1 MNRKSIPPSE
11 PGSLMEM
18 MVEVTALSSDSLD
31 SSLFAAPAGYQQVQP
46 KGFGDTESAP
56 Q

>member
-18 MVEVTALSSDSLD
+18 TVEVTALSSDSLD

-46 KGFGDTESAP
+46 KGFGGTESAP